1 MKKLL
6 FQKLV
11 ILGPGLLGGSIG
23 LAARRRR
30 IARRIVVWGRR
41 PEAARDAVAAGAADE
56 AAATPAEA
64 VRGADLI
71 LLCTTVEAMPR
82 IARAMRPGLA
92 RGALVTDVG
101 STKRNVV
108 RRVGALLAGR
118 ATWIGSHPMAGGERE
133 GLRAARA
140 ELFEG
145 ATCIVTPTSDS
156 SARGL
161 RRIREF
167 WEALG
172 GRSVV
177 MSPAEHDAVVA
188 LVSHVPHLAAAAL
201 VNVVGRENPAALR
214 CAGNGFRDMTR
225 IASGSPGM
233 WTGIARSNRTEI
245 CRGLGKLIAELQGL
259 ARGLTDGSGET
270 LRARLDRAKALRDE
284 MRSRG

>member
-1 MKKLL
+1 M
-6 FQKLV
+6 
-11 ILGPGLLGGSIG
+11 GGSIG

-30 IARRIVVWGRR
+30 IARRITVWGRR
-41 PEAARDAVAAGAADE
+41 PEAAHDAVAAGAAHE
-56 AAATPAEA
+56 AAATPADA

-82 IARAMRPGLA
+82 VARAMRPGLA

-101 STKRNVV
+101 STKRDVV
-108 RRVGALLAGR
+108 RRVGALLAGC

-140 ELFEG
+140 DLFKG

-156 SARGL
+156 PAHGL

-201 VNVVGRENPAALR
+201 VNVVGRGNPAALR

-225 IASGSPGM
+225 IASGSPEM
-233 WTGIARSNRTEI
+233 WAGIARSNRTEI
-245 CRGLGKLIAELQGL
+245 RRGLGKLIAELQGF
-259 ARGLTDGSGET
+259 ARELTDGSGERV
-270 LRARLDRAKALRDE
+270 RARLNRAKALRDDLKS
-284 MRSRG
+284 RS